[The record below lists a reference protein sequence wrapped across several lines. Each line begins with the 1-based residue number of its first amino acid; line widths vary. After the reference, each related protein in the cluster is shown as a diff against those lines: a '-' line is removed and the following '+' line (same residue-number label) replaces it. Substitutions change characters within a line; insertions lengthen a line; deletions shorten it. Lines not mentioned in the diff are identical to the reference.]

1 MLIHVVTKIGDVTSQ
16 ELVMNFCRPFRA
28 ELVNTKEIWIVDAEG
43 AFVTRF
49 PRTSDDITT
58 DLKKAEIVAKSDK
71 GEDF

>member
-1 MLIHVVTKIGDVTSQ
+1 
-16 ELVMNFCRPFRA
+16 MNFCRPFRA
-28 ELVNTKEIWIVDAEG
+28 ELVNTKEIWIVDADG

-49 PRTSDDITT
+49 PRTSDDITA